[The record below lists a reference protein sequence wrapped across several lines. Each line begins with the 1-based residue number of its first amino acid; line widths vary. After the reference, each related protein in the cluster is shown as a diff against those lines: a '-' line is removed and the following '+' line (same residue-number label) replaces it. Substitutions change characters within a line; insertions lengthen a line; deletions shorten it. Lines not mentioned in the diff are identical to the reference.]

1 MDDAVVDDLEWVPE
15 GVDTD
20 TPSAARMYDYLLG
33 GAHNF
38 AADREAARRILEL
51 RPESALL
58 AQANRSFLRRA
69 VRFMVESGIDQFID
83 LGSGVPTVGNV
94 HEIAQRYDPGARVV
108 YVDIDPV
115 AVMQAR
121 HLLAGDPH
129 TVVLEHDIRK
139 PDAILDDRAVR
150 TLLDLDRPV
159 GVLAVAVL
167 HFVRDA
173 ENPAGLLERV
183 REAVAGGSYLA
194 LSHGTADGDRDLAL
208 RAQKIYESTANPV
221 VVRTHA
227 EVEALLGEWRLVPP
241 GLVEVSEWRPEDTG
255 DLVPDGPCNYGG
267 VAVKA

>member
-1 MDDAVVDDLEWVPE
+1 MDDLDWVPD

-20 TPSAARMYDYLLG
+20 TPSAARMYDYLIG
-33 GAHNF
+33 GANNF
-38 AADREAARRILEL
+38 AADREAARRVLEI
-51 RPESALL
+51 RPEAALL

-69 VRFMVESGIDQFID
+69 VRFMVERGIDQFID

-108 YVDIDPV
+108 YVDIDPI
-115 AVMQAR
+115 AVMHAR

-129 TVVLEHDIRK
+129 TIVLEQDIRK
-139 PDAILDDRAVR
+139 PDEILDDRHVR

-167 HFVRDA
+167 HFLPDA
-173 ENPAGLLERV
+173 EDPAGMLERV
-183 REAVAGGSYLA
+183 RQVVAGGSYLA
-194 LSHGTADGDRDLAL
+194 VSHGTADGNAALAEQA
-208 RAQKIYESTANPV
+208 REVYARTANPV

-227 EVEALLGEWRLVPP
+227 EVERLLGSWRLVEP
-241 GLVEVSEWRPEDTG
+241 GLVEVREWQPEDAG
-255 DLVPDGPCNYGG
+255 DAPVGPPTNYGG

>member
-1 MDDAVVDDLEWVPE
+1 MDDLDWVPD

-38 AADREAARRILEL
+38 AADREAARRVLEI
-51 RPESALL
+51 RPDSALL

-69 VRFMVESGIDQFID
+69 VRFMVERGIDQFID

-108 YVDIDPV
+108 YVDIDPI
-115 AVMQAR
+115 AVMHAR
-121 HLLAGDPH
+121 DLLAGDPQ
-129 TVVLEHDIRK
+129 TVVLEQDIRK
-139 PDAILDDRAVR
+139 PDEILDDRQVR

-167 HFVRDA
+167 HFLPDA
-173 ENPAGLLERV
+173 EDPAGMLERV
-183 REAVAGGSYLA
+183 REVVADGSYLA
-194 LSHGTADGDRDLAL
+194 VSHGTADGNPELAE
-208 RAQKIYESTANPV
+208 RARQVYARTANPV

-227 EVEALLGEWRLVPP
+227 EVERLLGAWRLVEP
-241 GLVEVSEWRPEDTG
+241 GLVEVREWQPEDAIDPSAT
-255 DLVPDGPCNYGG
+255 VPSNYGG

>member
-1 MDDAVVDDLEWVPE
+1 MDDLDWVPD

-38 AADREAARRILEL
+38 AADRDAARHILEI
-51 RPESALL
+51 RPESTLL

-108 YVDIDPV
+108 YVDIDPI
-115 AVMQAR
+115 AVMHAR

-129 TVVLEHDIRK
+129 TVVLEQDIRE
-139 PDAILDDRAVR
+139 PDKILDNRQVR

-167 HFVRDA
+167 HFLPDS
-173 ENPAGLLERV
+173 EDPAGMLARV
-183 REAVAGGSYLA
+183 GELVAAGSYLA
-194 LSHGTADGDRDLAL
+194 ISHGTADGDAELAE
-208 RAQKIYESTANPV
+208 RSRKIYENTANPV
-221 VVRTHA
+221 VVRSHA
-227 EVEALLGEWRLVPP
+227 EVVGLFGGWRLVPP
-241 GLVEVSEWRPEDTG
+241 GLVEVSEWRPEDSG
-255 DLVPDGPCNYGG
+255 DLTPDGPSNYGG
-267 VAVKA
+267 VAVKV